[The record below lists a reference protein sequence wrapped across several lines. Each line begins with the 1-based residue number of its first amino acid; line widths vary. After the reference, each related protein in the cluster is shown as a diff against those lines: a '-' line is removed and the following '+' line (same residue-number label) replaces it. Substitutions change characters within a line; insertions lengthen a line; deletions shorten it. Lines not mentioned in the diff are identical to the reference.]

1 MGRDGIYIFATF
13 KFGRMIFRPIESI
26 HNLSEKRIHRRVGKI
41 DRKSTR
47 LIGIVPCVNLSND
60 FASKRLVVRIVR
72 DYTDITVI

>member
-13 KFGRMIFRPIESI
+13 RFGRMIFRSRESI
-26 HNLSEKRIHRRVGKI
+26 RNLSEKRIYRRAGK
-41 DRKSTR
+41 
-47 LIGIVPCVNLSND
+47 IGIVPCVNLSND